1 MDRRS
6 SLKNILLGTVAGGLA
21 VHGCTTREAA
31 EAAGQLSPSGPGFDY
46 GRLPAELE
54 AIEKLNAE
62 TFLNPHERETIE
74 VLCELILPP
83 TEEFGGPMEA
93 GVPEFIEFMAKD
105 YPDFQPTLRGG
116 LMWLDHASNTRYLT
130 EFKTAAQGQQ
140 KELLD
145 TIAYYDPEVP
155 MDEHPLEIQ
164 FFNLLRNLTV
174 SGYYTSKVGIAELGY
189 KGNAPNVWD
198 GVPQDVLDKHGLAYE
213 PEWLAKCV
221 DQSRR
226 GTIAEWDADGNL
238 LT

>member
-31 EAAGQLSPSGPGFDY
+31 EAAAQLNPGPGFNY
-46 GRLPAELE
+46 GRLPEELE

-62 TFLNPHERETIE
+62 TFLNPHEKETLG
-74 VLCELILPP
+74 VLSELILPP
-83 TEEFGGPMEA
+83 SGEFGGPLEA
-93 GVPEFIEFMAKD
+93 GVLEFIEFMAKD

-116 LMWLDHASNTRYLT
+116 LMWLDHTSNKMFTAEFIAAT
-130 EFKTAAQGQQ
+130 EEQQ

-145 TIAYYDPEVP
+145 TIAYYDPELP
-155 MDEHPLEIQ
+155 MDRHPLEIQ
-164 FFNLLRNLTV
+164 FFNLVRNLTLC
-174 SGYYTSKVGIAELGY
+174 GYYTSKQGIAELGY
-189 KGNAPNVWD
+189 KGNSPNIWD
-198 GVPQDVLDKHGLAYE
+198 GVPQEVLDKHGLAYE
-213 PEWLAKCV
+213 PEWLEKCV

-226 GTIAEWDADGNL
+226 GTIAEWDEEGNL